1 MTYIS
6 LLVLTSAKGDF
17 MKRKRV
23 IGYYPVDMLE
33 ELEREHEISFD
44 SLGRVRGFVDFVERS
59 YRRKKP

>member
-1 MTYIS
+1 MTYIVVS
-6 LLVLTSAKGDF
+6 RLPTFGCDF

-59 YRRKKP
+59 YRRKKS